1 MPFED
6 IFSSLAKDLFILR
19 GTKEDVD
26 AWRRRLIYSALGKLA
41 LASVWDEEDDLPSVQ
56 HFSASIA
63 STNISAVSASFSSTT
78 SITYWSVKCN
88 ISLDIEATV
97 FPVASVIS

>member
-6 IFSSLAKDLFILR
+6 IFSSLAKDLSILR

-41 LASVWDEEDDLPSVQ
+41 LASVWDEEDDLQDVLYNRTKAGDTVVEV
-56 HFSASIA
+56 FLLVGFKDDVFVGKE
-63 STNISAVSASFSSTT
+63 ISET
-78 SITYWSVKCN
+78 S
-88 ISLDIEATV
+88 
-97 FPVASVIS
+97 

>member
-6 IFSSLAKDLFILR
+6 IFSSLAKDLSILR

-41 LASVWDEEDDLPSVQ
+41 LASVWDEEEDLPSVQ
-56 HFSASIA
+56 HFSASMA
-63 STNISAVSASFSSTT
+63 STIITAAKAKSGWRT
-78 SITYWSVKCN
+78 SMT
-88 ISLDIEATV
+88 
-97 FPVASVIS
+97 

>member
-41 LASVWDEEDDLPSVQ
+41 LASVWMRKMTCLL
-56 HFSASIA
+56 FS
-63 STNISAVSASFSSTT
+63 T
-78 SITYWSVKCN
+78 
-88 ISLDIEATV
+88 
-97 FPVASVIS
+97 FPHQ

>member
-6 IFSSLAKDLFILR
+6 IFSSLAKDLSILR

-41 LASVWDEEDDLPSVQ
+41 LASVWDEEDDLETPENSV
-56 HFSASIA
+56 
-63 STNISAVSASFSSTT
+63 
-78 SITYWSVKCN
+78 
-88 ISLDIEATV
+88 
-97 FPVASVIS
+97 

>member
-63 STNISAVSASFSSTT
+63 ERQPYYLQI
-78 SITYWSVKCN
+78 
-88 ISLDIEATV
+88 LGATRRLPWR
-97 FPVASVIS
+97 FCIAPR